1 MKNIN
6 FDYKNKTVIVA
17 DGDFPC
23 TELPLECLREAAHIV
38 ACDGAANQ
46 LLAHGIMPD
55 WIVGDLDSLPEVIK
69 EKLPERIVY
78 MSEQESN
85 DLSKAFRFTQEKGW
99 DELIIL
105 GATGKREDHTLGNL
119 ALLSE
124 YAQKVKSV
132 MMVTDYGRFIALEEA
147 ATLPSYSGEQ
157 ISIFAISAGVKVTST
172 GLKYPLN
179 DLQLNSWWQAT
190 LNEALGE
197 EFSLSF
203 EKGAKLLVFL
213 AK

>member
-23 TELPLECLREAAHIV
+23 TELPLNCLKDAANIV

-55 WIVGDLDSLPEVIK
+55 WIVGDLDSLPKVIK
-69 EKLPERIVY
+69 EKLPERIVHIK
-78 MSEQESN
+78 EQESN

-147 ATLPSYSGEQ
+147 ATLPSYPGEQ
-157 ISIFAISAGVKVTST
+157 ISIFAISGGVKVTSI

-213 AK
+213 AR

>member
-1 MKNIN
+1 MKRIDFN
-6 FDYKNKTVIVA
+6 YSGKTVIVA
-17 DGDFPC
+17 DGDFPT
-23 TELPLECLREAAHIV
+23 TELPLECLRNAAHIV

-55 WIVGDLDSLPEVIK
+55 WIVGDLDSLPVVIK

-99 DELIIL
+99 DELVIL

-124 YAQKVKSV
+124 YAQAVKSI
-132 MMVTDYGRFIALEEA
+132 MMITDFGTFVAIDESSV
-147 ATLPSYSGEQ
+147 LPSYKGEQ
-157 ISIFAISAGVKVTST
+157 ISIFAISGGVRVTSS

-179 DLQLNSWWQAT
+179 DLKLDSWWQAT
-190 LNEALGE
+190 LNESLAE
-197 EFSLSF
+197 EFTLTF

-213 AK
+213 AR

>member
-1 MKNIN
+1 MKRIDFN
-6 FDYKNKTVIVA
+6 YSGKTVIVA
-17 DGDFPC
+17 DGDFPT
-23 TELPLECLREAAHIV
+23 TELPLECLRNAAHIV

-55 WIVGDLDSLPEVIK
+55 WIVGDLDSLPVVIK

-99 DELIIL
+99 DELVIL

-124 YAQKVKSV
+124 YAQAVKSI
-132 MMVTDYGRFIALEEA
+132 MMITDFGTFVAIDESSV
-147 ATLPSYSGEQ
+147 LPSYKGEQ
-157 ISIFAISAGVKVTST
+157 ISIFAISGGARVTSS

-179 DLQLNSWWQAT
+179 DLKLDSWWQAT
-190 LNEALGE
+190 LNESLAE
-197 EFSLSF
+197 EFTLTF

-213 AK
+213 AR

>member
-6 FDYKNKTVIVA
+6 FDYTNKTVIVA
-17 DGDFPC
+17 DGDFPS
-23 TELPLECLREAAHIV
+23 TELPLECLKEAAHIV

-69 EKLPERIVY
+69 EKLPERIVH

-132 MMVTDYGRFIALEEA
+132 IMVTDYGRFV
-147 ATLPSYSGEQ
+147 
-157 ISIFAISAGVKVTST
+157 AI
-172 GLKYPLN
+172 
-179 DLQLNSWWQAT
+179 D
-190 LNEALGE
+190 
-197 EFSLSF
+197 
-203 EKGAKLLVFL
+203 
-213 AK
+213 

>member
-1 MKNIN
+1 MDRIN

-23 TELPLECLREAAHIV
+23 TELPLNCLKEAAHIV

-55 WIVGDLDSLPEVIK
+55 WIVGDLDSLPSVIK
-69 EKLPERIVY
+69 EKLPERIVHIK
-78 MSEQESN
+78 EQESN

-124 YAQKVKSV
+124 FANTAKSV
-132 MMVTDYGRFIALEEA
+132 FMVTDYGCFVAIRGTTCF
-147 ATLPSYSGEQ
+147 PSYPGEQ
-157 ISIFAISAGVKVTST
+157 ISIFAITSGVSVCST
-172 GLKYPLN
+172 GLKYPLKN
-179 DLQLNSWWQAT
+179 LQLNSWWQAT

-197 EFSLSF
+197 EFILSF
-203 EKGAKLLVFL
+203 PAGAELLVFL

>member
-23 TELPLECLREAAHIV
+23 TELPLECLKEAAHIV

-55 WIVGDLDSLPEVIK
+55 WIVGDLDSLPKVIK

-147 ATLPSYSGEQ
+147 ATLPSYPGEQ
-157 ISIFAISAGVKVTST
+157 ISIFAITGGVKVTST

-179 DLQLNSWWQAT
+179 ELQLDTWWQAT
-190 LNEALGE
+190 LNEALGD
-197 EFSLSF
+197 EFTLSF

>member
-6 FDYKNKTVIVA
+6 FDYTNKTVIVA
-17 DGDFPC
+17 DGDFPS
-23 TELPLECLREAAHIV
+23 TELPLECLKEAAHIV

-69 EKLPERIVY
+69 EKLPERIVH

-124 YAQKVKSV
+124 YAQKVKSII
-132 MMVTDYGRFIALEEA
+132 MVTDYGRFVAIDES
-147 ATLPSYSGEQ
+147 TIFPSFKGEQ
-157 ISIFAISAGVKVTST
+157 ISIFAISGGVKVTSE

-179 DLQLNSWWQAT
+179 ELQLDSWWQAT

-213 AK
+213 AR

>member
-6 FDYKNKTVIVA
+6 FDYTNKTVIVA
-17 DGDFPC
+17 DGDFPS
-23 TELPLECLREAAHIV
+23 TELPLECLKGAAHIV

-69 EKLPERIVY
+69 EKLPERIVH

-132 MMVTDYGRFIALEEA
+132 IMVTDYGRFVAIDES
-147 ATLPSYSGEQ
+147 TIFPSFKGEQ
-157 ISIFAISAGVKVTST
+157 ISIFAISGCVKVTSK

-179 DLQLNSWWQAT
+179 ELQLDSWWQAT

-213 AK
+213 AR

>member
-1 MKNIN
+1 MKRIDFN
-6 FDYKNKTVIVA
+6 YSGKTVIVA
-17 DGDFPC
+17 DGDFPT
-23 TELPLECLREAAHIV
+23 TELPLECLRKAAHIV

-55 WIVGDLDSLPEVIK
+55 WIVGDLDSLPVVIK

-99 DELIIL
+99 DELVIL

-124 YAQKVKSV
+124 YAQAVKSI
-132 MMVTDYGRFIALEEA
+132 MMITDFGTFVAIDES
-147 ATLPSYSGEQ
+147 TVLPSYKGEQ
-157 ISIFAISAGVKVTST
+157 ISIFAISGGVRVTSN

-179 DLQLNSWWQAT
+179 DLKLDSWWQAT
-190 LNEALGE
+190 LNESLAE
-197 EFSLSF
+197 EFTLTF

-213 AK
+213 AR